1 MKPESS
7 KDNSVRIAEEE
18 DLEAPKKIEDV
29 VVFLPI
35 DRKREN
41 SATNSKPSDRCKSG
55 FLPIGKRGLTNSPP
69 RHPMENSK
77 ATKPCGKLVVVLF
90 SSFFVFLPF
99 GGRRGCPFSATHLIH
114 STTFET
120 RERKRERM
128 GMNQCSVLFCGVL
141 LGACCEEGLWK

>member
-18 DLEAPKKIEDV
+18 DLEAPKKIEEV
-29 VVFLPI
+29 VPI
-35 DRKREN
+35 DRKRKN

-55 FLPIGKRGLTNSPP
+55 FLPIGKRDLTNSPP

-90 SSFFVFLPF
+90 SSFSSFVFF
-99 GGRRGCPFSATHLIH
+99 AF
-114 STTFET
+114 
-120 RERKRERM
+120 
-128 GMNQCSVLFCGVL
+128 
-141 LGACCEEGLWK
+141 LG